1 MAAWLKRRRMEEQ
14 AIRGAE
20 RWLVC
25 ASRRTSEGQFEP
37 NPDIVA
43 GVLSVQYNRVVAVEI
58 VDPQREKAFSVLP
71 SQPLLKFVGGGQR
84 GDGVFFDA
92 AKEIEPG
99 SAEYLDA
106 LREHFKEYSL
116 FCISVS

>member
-1 MAAWLKRRRMEEQ
+1 M
-14 AIRGAE
+14 RGAE

-25 ASRRTSEGQFEP
+25 ASRRTSEGQFEA
-37 NPDIVA
+37 NPDRVA
-43 GVLSVQYNRVVAVEI
+43 GILSVQDNRVVAVEI
-58 VDPQREKAFSVLP
+58 VDPQREKAFSVLLP

-106 LREHFKEYSL
+106 LREHFKGFSL

>member
-1 MAAWLKRRRMEEQ
+1 VAWSKRRRMDEQ
-14 AIRGAE
+14 ATRDPE

-37 NPDIVA
+37 NPDRVA
-43 GVLSVQYNRVVAVEI
+43 GVLSVQDNRVVAVEI
-58 VDPQREKAFSVLP
+58 VDPQREKAFRVLP
-71 SQPLLKFVGGGQR
+71 SQPLLEFVGGGQR

-92 AKEIEPG
+92 AKGIEPG
-99 SAEYLDA
+99 LAEYLDA
-106 LREHFKEYSL
+106 LREHFKQYSL